1 MAHVEP
7 ADFDHGQNGGRF
19 GKFDFRPLHHHFHL
33 RCHGN
38 AVIRKEL
45 RRYERTKN
53 LKLKKK
59 FDTKTFSS

>member
-1 MAHVEP
+1 
-7 ADFDHGQNGGRF
+7 
-19 GKFDFRPLHHHFHL
+19 LHHHFHL